1 MEIYQLRTLLAV
13 ARLGHLTRASEQL
26 HMTQPAVSK
35 QIRAL
40 EEQLGVTL
48 FERTPVGMT
57 PTKACQTL
65 IPHAEQTLEQATILI
80 NVAREMGGE
89 MAGVLRLGTIIDPD
103 SLRLGDTLWRVL
115 QNYPLIDI
123 KLQHGISGWVMQR
136 VLSGEL
142 DAGFYLGPV
151 TDPRLDYIALKQV
164 NYRIIAPLAWANQL
178 HSADWPAL
186 AAMPWVGT
194 PPHSSQQRIVKEMFA
209 EHSLVPN
216 YTVEADQEASM
227 LSLVRSGAA
236 LCIMREELSLQAEE
250 RGELHVLP
258 GHVRPC
264 MLSFVFDR
272 IRQTDTP
279 IAVVAKVINEV
290 WAL

>member
-65 IPHAEQTLEQATILI
+65 IPHAEKTLEQATILM
-80 NVAREMGGE
+80 NVAREMGGA
-89 MAGVLRLGTIIDPD
+89 MAGILRLGTIIDPD
-103 SLRLGDTLWRVL
+103 SLRLGDMLWQVL
-115 QNYPLIDI
+115 QDYPLIDI
-123 KLQHGISGWVMQR
+123 KLQHGISGWVLQR

-151 TDPRLDYIALKQV
+151 TDPRLDFIALKQV
-164 NYRIIAPLAWANQL
+164 NYRIIAPLAWQARLQD
-178 HSADWPAL
+178 ADWPTL
-186 AAMPWVGT
+186 ASMPWVGT
-194 PPHSSQQRIVKEMFA
+194 PPYSSQHRIVKEMFA

-216 YTVEADQEASM
+216 FTVEADQEASM
-227 LSLVRSGAA
+227 MSLVRSGAA
-236 LCIMREELSLQAEE
+236 LCIMREELAVLAANQAE
-250 RGELHVLP
+250 LYVLP
-258 GHVRPC
+258 EHVRPC
-264 MLSFVFDR
+264 LLSFVYDR
-272 IRQTDTP
+272 LRQSDKP
-279 IAVVAKVINEV
+279 IAVIAKVLKQV
-290 WAL
+290 WEL